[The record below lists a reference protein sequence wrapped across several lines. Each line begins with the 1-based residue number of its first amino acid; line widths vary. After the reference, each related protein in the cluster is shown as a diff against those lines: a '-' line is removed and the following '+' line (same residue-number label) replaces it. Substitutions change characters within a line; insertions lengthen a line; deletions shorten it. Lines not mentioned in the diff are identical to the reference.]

1 MRRSSC
7 SRPAA
12 LLWPLPAPE
21 NGLNEGCQCG
31 SLKLASQEERKVLA
45 AGKQTASLAC
55 LCRSQ
60 LAAQLTCC
68 GVRGP
73 GRLLTR
79 ADKKENV
86 VVDGE
91 MV

>member
-1 MRRSSC
+1 MASAKVVS
-7 SRPAA
+7 
-12 LLWPLPAPE
+12 
-21 NGLNEGCQCG
+21 G
-31 SLKLASQEERKVLA
+31 SLKLASEEERKVLA
-45 AGKQTASLAC
+45 AGKQAASLAC

-79 ADKKENV
+79 KAAKKENV
-86 VVDGE
+86 VFDGE
-91 MV
+91 IIKKYISVFQS